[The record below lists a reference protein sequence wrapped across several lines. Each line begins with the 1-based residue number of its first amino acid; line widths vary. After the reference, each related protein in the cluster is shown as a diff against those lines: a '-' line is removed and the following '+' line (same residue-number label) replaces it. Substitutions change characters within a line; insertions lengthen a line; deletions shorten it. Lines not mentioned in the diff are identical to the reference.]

1 MTMRMVYLALVVVLA
16 APAIARA
23 DSYDVKYQ
31 EASNDCTN
39 YQTLRAGTLKIEIK
53 KGTLTINIDTI
64 PLLVGVP
71 QKNGEIKAKSKL
83 GPSVIQGA
91 DAKYSAGGRIGD
103 GGMLELV
110 LSAEYSVKGKAL
122 CSQSWTVAGVRRD
135 EPAKPPKK

>member
-1 MTMRMVYLALVVVLA
+1 MRPLVIVLVLLA
-16 APAIARA
+16 APVAYA
-23 DSYDVKYQ
+23 DDGAGSYDVKYQ

-39 YQTLRAGTLKIEIK
+39 YQTLRAGTLKIDIK

-71 QKNGEIKAKSKL
+71 QKTGKIQAKSKL

-91 DAKYSAGGRIGD
+91 DAQYSAGGRIGES
-103 GGMLELV
+103 GMLELV

-122 CSQSWTVAGVRRD
+122 CTQAWNVAGIRQ
-135 EPAKPPKK
+135 EKKK